1 LPLPNVTTL
10 GWAYKPNE
18 KWKIVL
24 DINHVGWKAYDTLAF
39 DYAQNTSSLL
49 DTKSPRNYK
58 SIFAFR
64 GGAQYQ
70 AMSKLD
76 LRIGGGFGFTPV
88 PDASVTPETPDA
100 NRAYV
105 TGGLSYR
112 FSKSF
117 SIDASVYYTQ
127 LKRTAKN
134 AETNLNGTY
143 RTKAIA
149 PGFSL
154 IYKW

>member
-1 LPLPNVTTL
+1 M
-10 GWAYKPNE
+10 
-18 KWKIVL
+18 VL

-39 DYAQNTSSLL
+39 DYEQNTASLL

-64 GGAQYQ
+64 GGVQYQ
-70 AMSKLD
+70 VIDKLD
-76 LRIGGGFGFTPV
+76 LRFGGGFGFTPV
-88 PDASVTPETPDA
+88 PEESVTPETPDA
-100 NRAYV
+100 NRTYI
-105 TGGLSYR
+105 TGGLTFR
-112 FSKSF
+112 FSDKF
-117 SIDASVYYTQ
+117 SIDASIYYTQ
-127 LKRTAKN
+127 LKRTATN
-134 AETNLNGTY
+134 AETNLFGTY

>member
-1 LPLPNVTTL
+1 
-10 GWAYKPNE
+10 
-18 KWKIVL
+18 
-24 DINHVGWKAYDTLAF
+24 
-39 DYAQNTSSLL
+39 
-49 DTKSPRNYK
+49 
-58 SIFAFR
+58 
-64 GGAQYQ
+64 
-70 AMSKLD
+70 M
-76 LRIGGGFGFTPV
+76 GGGFGFTPV

-117 SIDASVYYTQ
+117 SIDASVYYTKI
-127 LKRTAKN
+127 KRTAKN

-143 RTKAIA
+143 STTAIA

>member
-1 LPLPNVTTL
+1 M
-10 GWAYKPNE
+10 
-18 KWKIVL
+18 VL

-39 DYAQNTSSLL
+39 DYEQNTASLL

-64 GGAQYQ
+64 GGAQYLVLPN
-70 AMSKLD
+70 LD
-76 LRIGGGFGFTPV
+76 LRMGGGFGFTPV

-143 RTKAIA
+143 STTAIA